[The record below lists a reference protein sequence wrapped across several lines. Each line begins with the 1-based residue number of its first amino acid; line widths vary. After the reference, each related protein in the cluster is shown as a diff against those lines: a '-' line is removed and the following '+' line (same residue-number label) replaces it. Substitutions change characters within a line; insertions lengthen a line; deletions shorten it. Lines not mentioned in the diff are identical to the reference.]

1 MSEQKF
7 VLVVGVHNYT
17 PKHLDAAVQFMD
29 ATRDIYPYEEVGN
42 PQHFPL
48 ESMDKALDVAR
59 KLEYPRVFVESRLD
73 S

>member
-1 MSEQKF
+1 
-7 VLVVGVHNYT
+7 
-17 PKHLDAAVQFMD
+17 MD